1 MSWKL
6 DDDFEDPHHED
17 FLHKA
22 REMESVL
29 SGAGPEALAAMP
41 GVEKVSRVWKSRSD
55 GKRRSVEINVW
66 YKEGAGT
73 GCLTFTGGKWLPER
87 FGLGP
92 SQLSPER
99 FGDDVYTDEDGH
111 CWGRIDETIQPDPAK
126 LSRFHARRNYGKD
139 KVSKL
144 AISIAIFLGIAV
156 FAAIVG
162 IAAART

>member
-29 SGAGPEALAAMP
+29 RGAGPGALAAMP

-66 YKEGAGT
+66 FRDDTGSGAI
-73 GCLTFTGGKWLPER
+73 TFTGGQWLPER

-92 SQLSPER
+92 SQLS
-99 FGDDVYTDEDGH
+99 
-111 CWGRIDETIQPDPAK
+111 
-126 LSRFHARRNYGKD
+126 
-139 KVSKL
+139 
-144 AISIAIFLGIAV
+144 FLGHR
-156 FAAIVG
+156 G
-162 IAAART
+162 LCGH